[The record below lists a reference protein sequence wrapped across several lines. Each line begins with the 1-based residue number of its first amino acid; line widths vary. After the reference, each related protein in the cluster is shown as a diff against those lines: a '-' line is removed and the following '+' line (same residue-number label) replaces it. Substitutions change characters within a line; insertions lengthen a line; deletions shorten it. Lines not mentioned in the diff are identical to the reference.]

1 MSILERR
8 RESSLVRYRHL
19 GKSGLEVSETG
30 LGANSFGE
38 PGRRDFGESEAIVHA
53 AIEHGINFVDTSNVY
68 AQGLS
73 EEYIGRALAGRRHE
87 MLIGTKFGSMR
98 NYGPNLFGGG
108 RKFVMDSIE
117 GSLKRLRTDFIDL
130 YMIHR
135 PDPRLPIEET
145 LRAMDDIVRQGKALY
160 VGVCNFE
167 AWRVVDAVWT
177 CKHGGL
183 SPVVSSQFEY
193 SMLFRNS
200 EAEML
205 PACRAHGIGV
215 MPYLPLAAG
224 FLTGK
229 VDVGG
234 QAPTGTRLALDAGQS
249 GRWITE
255 GNLKV
260 IGELRD
266 WARERGKSLVDLAFA
281 WLLADPIV
289 GTVIAGASS
298 PEQIE
303 QNARA
308 SDWQLS
314 SSERAEVT
322 AILDTHPQDANRTY
336 YSVAGYFGEQVEV
349 VKD

>member
-1 MSILERR
+1 M
-8 RESSLVRYRHL
+8 RYRHL
-19 GKSGLEVSETG
+19 GNSGLEVSETG

-38 PGRRDFGESEAIVHA
+38 QGRRDYAESKAIIHA
-53 AIEHGINFVDTSNVY
+53 AIDHGINFIDTSNVY

-73 EEYIGRALAGRRHE
+73 EEYIGRALKCRRDE

-117 GSLKRLRTDFIDL
+117 GSLRRLGTDYIDL

-160 VGVCNFE
+160 IGVCNFE
-167 AWRVVDAVWT
+167 AWRMVDAFWT
-177 CKHGGL
+177 CKHGGMTQII
-183 SPVVSSQFEY
+183 SSQFEY
-193 SMLFRNS
+193 SMLYRSS

-205 PACRAHGIGV
+205 PACRAHGVGV

-229 VDVGG
+229 VNLNGVPP
-234 QAPTGTRLALDAGQS
+234 AGTRLALDAGQS

-255 GNLKV
+255 GNLRV
-260 IGELRD
+260 IGKLQD

-289 GTVIAGASS
+289 GTVISGASS
-298 PEQIE
+298 PEQIAE
-303 QNARA
+303 NARA
-308 SDWQLS
+308 SSWQLT

-322 AILDTHPQDANRTY
+322 SILDTQPPDATRTY

-349 VKD
+349 AKE

>member
-1 MSILERR
+1 M
-8 RESSLVRYRHL
+8 RYRHL
-19 GKSGLEVSETG
+19 GNSGLEVSETG

-38 PGRRDFGESEAIVHA
+38 LGRRDYAESEAIVHA
-53 AIEHGINFVDTSNVY
+53 AIDHGINFIDTSNVY
-68 AQGLS
+68 AQGVS
-73 EEYIGRALAGRRHE
+73 EEYIGRALEGRRDE

-117 GSLKRLRTDFIDL
+117 GSLRRLRTDYIDL

-160 VGVCNFE
+160 IGVCNFE
-167 AWRVVDAVWT
+167 AWRMVDAVWNS
-177 CKHGGL
+177 KHGGM
-183 SPVVSSQFEY
+183 SPIISSQFEY
-193 SMLFRNS
+193 SMLYRSS

-205 PACRAHGIGV
+205 PACRAHGVGV

-229 VDVGG
+229 VDVNGVPP
-234 QAPTGTRLALDAGQS
+234 AGTRLALDAGQS
-249 GRWITE
+249 ERWITE
-255 GNLKV
+255 GNLRV
-260 IGELRD
+260 IGKLQG

-298 PEQIE
+298 PEQIA
-303 QNARA
+303 QNAQA
-308 SDWQLS
+308 SSWRLS

-322 AILDTHPQDANRTY
+322 SILDTQPPDATRTY
-336 YSVAGYFGEQVEV
+336 YSVAGYFSEQVEV
-349 VKD
+349 AKE

>member
-1 MSILERR
+1 M
-8 RESSLVRYRHL
+8 RYRHL
-19 GKSGLEVSETG
+19 GNSGLEVSETG

-38 PGRRDFGESEAIVHA
+38 PGRRDFSESEAIIHA
-53 AIEHGINFVDTSNVY
+53 AIDHGINFVDTSNVY

-73 EEYIGRALAGRRHE
+73 EEYIGRALEGRRHE

-117 GSLKRLRTDFIDL
+117 GSLKRLRTDYIDL

-145 LRAMDDIVRQGKALY
+145 LKAMYDIVRQGKALY
-160 VGVCNFE
+160 IGVCNFE
-167 AWRVVDAVWT
+167 AWRMVDAVWT
-177 CKHGGL
+177 SRHNGMTQII
-183 SPVVSSQFEY
+183 SSQFEY
-193 SMLFRNS
+193 SMLYRAS

-205 PACRAHGIGV
+205 PACRAHGVGV

-229 VDVGG
+229 VDVDGI
-234 QAPTGTRLALDAGQS
+234 PPSGTRLALDAGQS
-249 GRWITE
+249 ERWITRE
-255 GNLKV
+255 NLGV
-260 IGELRD
+260 IGKLQD

-281 WLLADPIV
+281 WLLADPV
-289 GTVIAGASS
+289 VATVIAGASS
-298 PEQIE
+298 PEQIA
-303 QNARA
+303 QNAQA
-308 SDWQLS
+308 SSWQLS
-314 SSERAEVT
+314 ASERAEVT
-322 AILDTHPQDANRTY
+322 AILDTQPQDATRTY

>member
-1 MSILERR
+1 M
-8 RESSLVRYRHL
+8 RYRHL
-19 GKSGLEVSETG
+19 GNSGLEVSETG

-38 PGRRDFGESEAIVHA
+38 PGRRDYAESKSIIYA
-53 AIEHGINFVDTSNVY
+53 AIDHGINFIDTSNVY

-73 EEYIGRALAGRRHE
+73 EEYIGRALEGRRHE
-87 MLIGTKFGSMR
+87 ILIGTKFGSMR
-98 NYGPNLFGGG
+98 DYGPNRFGGG
-108 RKFVMDSIE
+108 RKFVTDSIE
-117 GSLKRLRTDFIDL
+117 GSLMRLRTDYIDL

-160 VGVCNFE
+160 IGVCNFE
-167 AWRVVDAVWT
+167 AWRMVDAAWT
-177 CKHGGL
+177 CKANGMTGII
-183 SPVVSSQFEY
+183 SSQFEY
-193 SMLFRNS
+193 SMLHRGS

-205 PACRAHGIGV
+205 PACRRHGVGV

-229 VDVGG
+229 VDVSGV
-234 QAPTGTRLALDAGQS
+234 APEGTRLALDANQS
-249 GRWITE
+249 ERWITDS
-255 GNLKV
+255 NMRAIAALQ
-260 IGELRD
+260 D
-266 WARERGKSLVDLAFA
+266 WARERGKTLVDLAFA

-298 PEQIE
+298 PEQIA
-303 QNARA
+303 QNANA
-308 SDWQLS
+308 SSWHLTDE
-314 SSERAEVT
+314 ERDEVT
-322 AILDTHPQDANRTY
+322 AILDAHPVDGIQTY